1 MNEKPKKVLFVATV
15 VKKHIVHFHL
25 PYLKMFKEM
34 GYETV
39 VAARNDYENPKDCC
53 IPYCDHYI
61 DMPFQ
66 RAPLRYENLQ
76 CYKKL
81 KAIID
86 EGEFSI
92 IHCHTPVGGVV
103 GRLAARKARKKG
115 TRVIYTAHGFHF
127 YKGAPIKNWLLYYP
141 VERICSH
148 LTDILI
154 TINKE
159 DFALAQ
165 KKMKAK
171 CVEYVPGV
179 GVDLEKFSKLTF
191 DKAAKR
197 RELGIPE
204 DATLLL
210 SVGELIPRKNH
221 KTSIRAIADMNA
233 YYIIAGD
240 GELRPQLQSLIDELG
255 VGDRVKLLG
264 YRRDVSDLY
273 KASDIVVF
281 PSFQEGLPVSV
292 IEAMACGLPCVA
304 SNIRGNT
311 DLLACTE
318 REFLCEPDN
327 ITEYSE
333 KLEIL
338 LKNAQLREKIGQDN
352 LQAVKNYGMEVVT
365 SRMRNIYDAES
376 AVIG

>member
-1 MNEKPKKVLFVATV
+1 MSGKPKRVLFVATV
-15 VKKHIVHFHL
+15 VKTHIMQFHI

-39 VAARNDYENPKDCC
+39 VAARNDYENPEDCR
-53 IPYCDHYI
+53 IPYCDHYVDI
-61 DMPFQ
+61 PFQ
-66 RAPLRYENLQ
+66 REPLCYENLR

-81 KAIID
+81 KSIMD
-86 EGEFSI
+86 EGGFSV

-115 TRVIYTAHGFHF
+115 TRIIYTAHGFHF
-127 YKGAPIKNWLLYYP
+127 YKGAPVKNWLLYYLA
-141 VERICSH
+141 EKFCSYF
-148 LTDILI
+148 TDVLI

-165 KKMKAK
+165 RKMKAK

-179 GVDLEKFSKLTF
+179 GVDLEKFSKSTF

-197 RELGIPE
+197 RQLGIPE
-204 DATLLL
+204 DAILLL

-221 KTSIRAIADMNA
+221 ETSIRAIADVNA

-240 GELRPQLQSLIDELG
+240 GELRQQLQKLIDELG

-264 YRRDVSDLY
+264 YRNDVDDLY
-273 KASDIVVF
+273 RASDVFVF
-281 PSFQEGLPVSV
+281 PSFQEGLPVAV
-292 IEAMACGLPCVA
+292 MEAMASGLPCVA
-304 SNIRGNT
+304 SHIRGNT
-311 DLLACTE
+311 DLLEDTE

-327 ITEYSE
+327 IMEYSE
-333 KLEIL
+333 KLKIL
-338 LKNAQLREKIGQDN
+338 LQNDQLREKIGQDN
-352 LQAVKNYGMEVVT
+352 MNTARKFGMEAVGNK
-365 SRMRNIYDAES
+365 MRNIYDAECVT
-376 AVIG
+376 AE

>member
-1 MNEKPKKVLFVATV
+1 MSGKPKRVLFVATV
-15 VKKHIVHFHL
+15 VKTHIMQFHI

-39 VAARNDYENPKDCC
+39 VAARNDYENPEDCR
-53 IPYCDHYI
+53 IPYCDHYVDI
-61 DMPFQ
+61 PFQ
-66 RAPLRYENLQ
+66 REPLCYENLR

-81 KAIID
+81 KSIMD
-86 EGEFSI
+86 EGGFSV

-127 YKGAPIKNWLLYYP
+127 YKGAPIKNWLLYYLA
-141 VERICSH
+141 EKFCSYF
-148 LTDILI
+148 TDVLI

-165 KKMKAK
+165 RKMKAK

-179 GVDLEKFSKLTF
+179 GVDLEKFSKSTF

-197 RELGIPE
+197 RQLGIPE
-204 DATLLL
+204 DAILLL

-221 KTSIRAIADMNA
+221 ETSIRAIADVNA

-240 GELRPQLQSLIDELG
+240 GELRQQLQKLIDELG

-264 YRRDVSDLY
+264 YRNDVDDLY
-273 KASDIVVF
+273 RASDVFVF
-281 PSFQEGLPVSV
+281 PSFQEGLPVAV
-292 IEAMACGLPCVA
+292 MEAMASGLPCVA
-304 SNIRGNT
+304 SHIRGNT
-311 DLLACTE
+311 DLLEDTE

-327 ITEYSE
+327 IMEYSE
-333 KLEIL
+333 KLKIL
-338 LKNAQLREKIGQDN
+338 LQNDQLREKIGQDN
-352 LQAVKNYGMEVVT
+352 MNTARKFGMEAVGNK
-365 SRMRNIYDAES
+365 MRNIYDAECVT
-376 AVIG
+376 AE

>member
-1 MNEKPKKVLFVATV
+1 MSGKPKRVLFVATV
-15 VKKHIVHFHL
+15 VKTHIMQFHI

-39 VAARNDYENPKDCC
+39 VAARNDYENPEDCR
-53 IPYCDHYI
+53 IPYCDHYVDI
-61 DMPFQ
+61 PFQ
-66 RAPLRYENLQ
+66 REPLCYENLR

-81 KAIID
+81 KSIMD
-86 EGEFSI
+86 EGGFSV

-127 YKGAPIKNWLLYYP
+127 YKGAPIKNWLLYYLA
-141 VERICSH
+141 EKFCSYF
-148 LTDILI
+148 TDVLI

-165 KKMKAK
+165 RKMKAK

-179 GVDLEKFSKLTF
+179 GVDLEKFSKSTF

-197 RELGIPE
+197 RQLGIPE
-204 DATLLL
+204 DAILLL

-221 KTSIRAIADMNA
+221 ETSIRAIADVNA

-240 GELRPQLQSLIDELG
+240 GELRQQLQKLIDELV

-264 YRRDVSDLY
+264 YRNDVDDLY
-273 KASDIVVF
+273 RASDVFVF
-281 PSFQEGLPVSV
+281 PSFQEGLPVAV
-292 IEAMACGLPCVA
+292 MEAMASGLPCVA
-304 SNIRGNT
+304 SHIRGNT
-311 DLLACTE
+311 DLLEDTE

-327 ITEYSE
+327 IMEYSE
-333 KLEIL
+333 KLKIL
-338 LKNAQLREKIGQDN
+338 LQNDQLREKIGQDN
-352 LQAVKNYGMEVVT
+352 MNTARKFGMEAVGNK
-365 SRMRNIYDAES
+365 MRNIYDAECVT
-376 AVIG
+376 AE

>member
-1 MNEKPKKVLFVATV
+1 MSGKPKRVLFVATV
-15 VKKHIVHFHL
+15 VKTHIMQFHI

-39 VAARNDYENPKDCC
+39 VAARNDYENPEDCR
-53 IPYCDHYI
+53 IPYCDHYVDI
-61 DMPFQ
+61 PFQ
-66 RAPLRYENLQ
+66 REPLCYENLR

-81 KAIID
+81 KSIMD
-86 EGEFSI
+86 EGGFSV

-127 YKGAPIKNWLLYYP
+127 YKGAPIKNWLLYYLA
-141 VERICSH
+141 EKFCSYF
-148 LTDILI
+148 TDVLI

-171 CVEYVPGV
+171 SVKYVPGV
-179 GVDLEKFSKLTF
+179 GVDLEKFSKSTF

-197 RELGIPE
+197 RQLGIPD
-204 DATLLL
+204 DAILLL

-221 KTSIRAIADMNA
+221 ETSIRAIADVNA

-240 GELRPQLQSLIDELG
+240 GELRQQLQKLIDELG

-264 YRRDVSDLY
+264 YRNDVDDLY
-273 KASDIVVF
+273 RASDVFVF

-292 IEAMACGLPCVA
+292 MEAMASGLPCVA

-311 DLLACTE
+311 DLLEDTE

-327 ITEYSE
+327 IMEYSE
-333 KLEIL
+333 KLKIL
-338 LKNAQLREKIGQDN
+338 LQNAQLREKIGQDN
-352 LQAVKNYGMEVVT
+352 MNTARKFGMEAVGNK
-365 SRMRNIYDAES
+365 MRNIYDAECVT
-376 AVIG
+376 AE

>member
-1 MNEKPKKVLFVATV
+1 MSGKPKRVLFVATV
-15 VKKHIVHFHL
+15 VKTHIMQFHI

-39 VAARNDYENPKDCC
+39 VAARNDYENPEDCR
-53 IPYCDHYI
+53 IPYCDHYVDI
-61 DMPFQ
+61 PFQ
-66 RAPLRYENLQ
+66 REPLCYENLR

-81 KAIID
+81 KSIMD
-86 EGEFSI
+86 EGGFSV

-115 TRVIYTAHGFHF
+115 TRIIYTAHGFHF
-127 YKGAPIKNWLLYYP
+127 YKGAPIKNWLLYYLA
-141 VERICSH
+141 EKFCSYF
-148 LTDILI
+148 TDVLI

-165 KKMKAK
+165 RKMKAK

-179 GVDLEKFSKLTF
+179 GVDLEKFSKSTF

-197 RELGIPE
+197 RQLGIPE
-204 DATLLL
+204 DAILLL

-221 KTSIRAIADMNA
+221 ETSIRAIADVNA

-240 GELRPQLQSLIDELG
+240 GELRQQLQKLIDELV

-264 YRRDVSDLY
+264 YRNDVDDLY
-273 KASDIVVF
+273 RASDVFVF
-281 PSFQEGLPVSV
+281 PSFQEGLPVAV
-292 IEAMACGLPCVA
+292 MEAMASGLPCVA
-304 SNIRGNT
+304 SHIRGNT
-311 DLLACTE
+311 DLLEDTE

-327 ITEYSE
+327 IMEYSE
-333 KLEIL
+333 KLKIL
-338 LKNAQLREKIGQDN
+338 LQNDQLREKIGQDN
-352 LQAVKNYGMEVVT
+352 MNTARKFGMEAVGNK
-365 SRMRNIYDAES
+365 MRNIYDAECVT
-376 AVIG
+376 AE